1 MSLKTKKQFVDRVSY
16 KMNKSITYVTS
27 LYDIYG
33 DISKLQFYLIYFK
46 KLVDTGVS
54 IVCFTDVVFDRFI
67 PKVDN
72 IKKVVLPLNEIDIY
86 RSICEMPNIKFPE
99 RRNPSKDTIEYYAL
113 MVCKVY
119 FMKLAYEMNLVETP
133 YMAWID
139 AGSFKLYKDS
149 ENATR
154 KLVQCRLKPGINK
167 IIIPGSWNR
176 GNVPFDCVSW
186 RFLGTFFIS
195 PVSDIILK
203 FWSYMNDV
211 MTPLLERGLI
221 VWEINYWALVE
232 LKYPILFYWYLGDHN
247 DSLLNIS
254 EELLD
259 NEMMLLIPT
268 SYGDGIGNLMK
279 GYISALSINKNAK
292 FDLSPL
298 DNKYGLIQSV
308 MSDIH
313 IYDKVRDSHF
323 IQEKFNTCRLMVL
336 KEEEG
341 LQSNLVNEFKGND
354 YGGNSKL
361 IRYFAKNC
369 LIDWFYEPS
378 LVNEVV
384 RNRILGVISQIK
396 FKDDIYERVNQL
408 KSRIQHPSLAVSVRT
423 WKAAH
428 ESNVKREYN
437 PEVYKK
443 AINEV
448 LSSNPEIKTV
458 VLSVDQDSSFLEYQ
472 MMFKSHP
479 VLSLRHDET
488 ANMIEGSVISFLVM
502 SSCNFLVC
510 NRISTFS
517 ELIYWYSGCK
527 QSVRALF

>member
-1 MSLKTKKQFVDRVSY
+1 
-16 KMNKSITYVTS
+16 MNKSITYVTS

-33 DISKLQFYLIYFK
+33 DISKIQFYLDYFR
-46 KLVDTGVS
+46 KLVNTGVS
-54 IVCFTDVVFDRFI
+54 IVCFTDVIFDRFI

-72 IKKVVLPLNEIDIY
+72 VKKVLLPLNEIEVY
-86 RSICEMPNIKFPE
+86 RLICEKPNIIFPE
-99 RRNPSKDTIEYYAL
+99 HRTVSKDTIEYYAL
-113 MVCKVY
+113 MFCKVY
-119 FMKLAYEMNLVETP
+119 FMKLAYEMNLVGTP

-139 AGSFKLYKDS
+139 AGSFKLFKDV
-149 ENATR
+149 ENAQR
-154 KLVQCRLKPGINK
+154 KLVHYRLKEGINK
-167 IIIPGSWNR
+167 IIIPGSWSR
-176 GNVPFDCVSW
+176 RDVQLDRVSW

-195 PVSDIILK
+195 PVTDIILK
-203 FWSYMNDV
+203 FWNNINEIMR
-211 MTPLLERGLI
+211 PLLEKGYI

-232 LKYPILFYWYLGDHN
+232 FVYPDLFYWYQGDHN

-254 EELLD
+254 GELLE

-268 SYGDGIGNLMK
+268 SYGDGIGNLIK

-292 FDLSPL
+292 FDLSPS

-341 LQSNLVNEFKGND
+341 LQLNLVNEFKGND

-361 IRYFAKNC
+361 VPYFARNN
-369 LIDWFYEPS
+369 LIDWFYDPS

-396 FKDDIYERVNQL
+396 FKDSIYERVNQM
-408 KSRIQHPSLAVSVRT
+408 KSRIQHPSLAISVRT

-443 AINEV
+443 AISEV
-448 LSSNPEIKTV
+448 LSSNPEIKTI

-488 ANMIEGSVISFLVM
+488 ANMIEGSIISFLVM

>member
-1 MSLKTKKQFVDRVSY
+1 
-16 KMNKSITYVTS
+16 MNKSITYVTS

-33 DISKLQFYLIYFK
+33 DISKLQFYLDYFK
-46 KLVDTGVS
+46 KLVNTGVS
-54 IVCFTDVVFDRFI
+54 IICFTDVVFERFI
-67 PKVDN
+67 PKVEN
-72 IKKVVLPLNEIDIY
+72 IKKILLPLNDIDIY
-86 RSICEMPNIKFPE
+86 RSICEMPNIIFPE
-99 RRNPSKDTIEYYAL
+99 CRSVSKDTIEYYAL

-119 FMKLAYEMNLVETP
+119 FMKLAYEMNLIETP

-139 AGSFKLYKDS
+139 AGSFKLFKDV
-149 ENATR
+149 ENAER
-154 KLVQCRLKPGINK
+154 RLVHYRLKPGINK
-167 IIIPGSWNR
+167 IVIPGGWNR
-176 GNVPFDCVSW
+176 RDIPLERVSW

-195 PVSDIILK
+195 PATDIILN
-203 FWSYMNDV
+203 FWSYMNEV
-211 MTPLLERGLI
+211 MCPLLERGLI

-232 LKYPILFYWYLGDHN
+232 LKYPDLFHWYQGDHN

-254 EELLD
+254 DELLE

-268 SYGDGIGNLMK
+268 NRGDGIGNLIK
-279 GYISALSINKNAK
+279 SYVSALSINKNVR

-308 MSDIH
+308 MSDVH

-336 KEEEG
+336 QEEEE
-341 LQSNLVNEFKGND
+341 LQLNLENEFKAND
-354 YGGNSKL
+354 YGGNNKL
-361 IRYFAKNC
+361 VRYFAKNR
-369 LIDWFYEPS
+369 LIDWFYDPS

-396 FKDDIYERVNQL
+396 FKEGIYERVNQL

-428 ESNVKREYN
+428 ESNVNRQYN
-437 PEVYKK
+437 PEVYKT
-443 AINEV
+443 AINEI
-448 LSSNPEIKTV
+448 LGNNPDIKTI
-458 VLSVDQDSSFLEYQ
+458 VLSVDHDDSFLEYQ

-479 VLSLRHDET
+479 VLSLRHEDG
-488 ANMIEGSVISFLVM
+488 ANKIEDSIVSFLVM